1 MRLREGYNEVVGKLQ
16 QTLVLLQQKEVQ
28 ESQSTST
35 IMELNSRIN
44 TLASQKETN
53 AQYGGFS
60 VMHAS
65 LSLTHSSCCCPS
77 SPLPPHQ
84 TLTTDG
90 TGPRGGVGSQAP

>member
-53 AQYGGFS
+53 AQYGGSS
-60 VMHAS
+60 VMQPR
-65 LSLTHSSCCCPS
+65 LSLTHSPCCCP
-77 SPLPPHQ
+77 HQ
-84 TLTTDG
+84 ALTTDG
-90 TGPRGGVGSQAP
+90 TGPRGGAGSQTP